1 MNILLSTKYFKHK
14 TGYLS
19 FVHIRT
25 LWEIWVKKKEI
36 CVDEKLSFYHYIF
49 FFLVKKNINSLKFF
63 WERLQK
69 ISL

>member
-36 CVDEKLSFYHYIF
+36 CVDEKLSFYNYIF
-49 FFLVKKNINSLKFF
+49 FLLKKI
-63 WERLQK
+63 
-69 ISL
+69 